1 MEKIVVSDTNIFIDL
16 ISVNLLDGF
25 FSLPWEIHTTD
36 MIMKELKDSNQK
48 AVVDAFR
55 QLGNLKIKGF
65 DGNEMLELMRMRKR
79 ASESSNASIQ
89 DCSVWKL
96 AKNLNCSLLTGD
108 NRLRKV
114 VQKDNIEVHGI
125 LYLFDKMLEHQ
136 VINHET
142 AITKLQSLFN
152 INSRL
157 PKDEIDKRIELWKAA
172 LTAQWKFSG
181 DKHKSLQ
188 VDTEK
193 TFHQRCPLVML

>member
-25 FSLPWEIHTTD
+25 FNLPWEIHTTD

-55 QLGNLKIKGF
+55 QLGSLKVKEF
-65 DGNEMLELMRMRKR
+65 DGNEMQELMRMRKR
-79 ASESSNASIQ
+79 ALESSNASIQ

-96 AKNLNCSLLTGD
+96 AKNLDCSLLTGD

-114 VQKDNIEVHGI
+114 VQRDNVEVHGI

-172 LTAQWKFSG
+172 LNQ
-181 DKHKSLQ
+181 
-188 VDTEK
+188 
-193 TFHQRCPLVML
+193 

>member
-25 FSLPWEIHTTD
+25 FNLPWEIHTTD

-55 QLGNLKIKGF
+55 QLGSLKVKEF
-65 DGNEMLELMRMRKR
+65 DGNEMQELMRMRKR
-79 ASESSNASIQ
+79 ALESSNASIL

-96 AKNLNCSLLTGD
+96 AKNLDCSLLTGD

-114 VQKDNIEVHGI
+114 VQKDNVEVHGI

-142 AITKLQSLFN
+142 AITKLQSLFS
-152 INSRL
+152 INTRL
-157 PKDEIDKRIELWKAA
+157 PKDEIDKRIEVWG
-172 LTAQWKFSG
+172 QSM
-181 DKHKSLQ
+181 
-188 VDTEK
+188 
-193 TFHQRCPLVML
+193 HQ

>member
-48 AVVDAFR
+48 SAVDAFR
-55 QLGNLKIKGF
+55 QRDCLKVSGF
-65 DGNEMLELMRMRKR
+65 EGEEMMDLIRMRKQ
-79 ASESSNASIQ
+79 APESSNASIR

-96 AKNLNCSLLTGD
+96 AKNLGCPLLTGD

-114 VQKDNIEVHGI
+114 VEKDDVEVHGI
-125 LYLFDKMLEHQ
+125 LYLLDKMLEHN

-142 AITKLQSLFN
+142 AIIKLQSLFS
-152 INSRL
+152 INTRL
-157 PKDEIDKRIELWKAA
+157 PKDEIDKRLELWKAT
-172 LTAQWKFSG
+172 LMQ
-181 DKHKSLQ
+181 
-188 VDTEK
+188 
-193 TFHQRCPLVML
+193 

>member
-25 FSLPWEIHTTD
+25 FNLPWEIHTTD

-55 QLGNLKIKGF
+55 QLGSLKVKEF
-65 DGNEMLELMRMRKR
+65 DGNEMQELMRMRKR
-79 ASESSNASIQ
+79 ALESSNASIQ

-96 AKNLNCSLLTGD
+96 AKNLDCSLLTGD

-114 VQKDNIEVHGI
+114 VQKDNVEVHGI

-142 AITKLQSLFN
+142 AITKLQSLFS
-152 INSRL
+152 INTRL
-157 PKDEIDKRIELWKAA
+157 PKDEIDKRIGVWG
-172 LTAQWKFSG
+172 QSM
-181 DKHKSLQ
+181 
-188 VDTEK
+188 
-193 TFHQRCPLVML
+193 HQ

>member
-36 MIMKELKDSNQK
+36 MIIKELKDSNQK
-48 AVVDAFR
+48 ALVDAHR
-55 QLGNLKIKGF
+55 QRGCLKVSAF
-65 DGNEMLELMRMRKR
+65 TGNEMLELVQMRKQ
-79 ASESSNASIQ
+79 AQLSSNASIQ

-96 AKNLNCSLLTGD
+96 AKNLGCSLLTGD

-114 VQKDNIEVHGI
+114 AQKDNVEVHGI

-142 AITKLQSLFN
+142 AIARLQSLFS

-157 PKDEIDKRIELWKAA
+157 PKDEIDKRLELWEAA
-172 LTAQWKFSG
+172 LNQQEDTNEDIKNERSE
-181 DKHKSLQ
+181 KS
-188 VDTEK
+188 
-193 TFHQRCPLVML
+193 HQSAN

>member
-48 AVVDAFR
+48 SAVETFR
-55 QLGNLKIKGF
+55 QRGCLKVSGF
-65 DGNEMLELMRMRKR
+65 EGEEMMELMRMRKL

-96 AKNLNCSLLTGD
+96 AKNHGCSLLTGD

-114 VQKDNIEVHGI
+114 VKKII
-125 LYLFDKMLEHQ
+125 
-136 VINHET
+136 
-142 AITKLQSLFN
+142 
-152 INSRL
+152 
-157 PKDEIDKRIELWKAA
+157 
-172 LTAQWKFSG
+172 
-181 DKHKSLQ
+181 
-188 VDTEK
+188 
-193 TFHQRCPLVML
+193 

>member
-25 FSLPWEIHTTD
+25 FGLPWEIHTTD

-48 AVVDAFR
+48 SAVETFMQQGRLMVS
-55 QLGNLKIKGF
+55 GF
-65 DGNEMLELMRMRKR
+65 DGREMLELMRMRKQ
-79 ASESSNASIQ
+79 ALASSNASIQ

-96 AKNLNCSLLTGD
+96 AKDLGCSLLTGD

-114 VQKDNIEVHGI
+114 VQKDDVEVHGI

-142 AITKLQSLFN
+142 AIIKLQSLFS

-157 PKDEIDKRIELWKAA
+157 PKDEIDKRIGLWEAA
-172 LTAQWKFSG
+172 LNI
-181 DKHKSLQ
+181 
-188 VDTEK
+188 
-193 TFHQRCPLVML
+193 

>member
-48 AVVDAFR
+48 ATVETFR
-55 QLGNLKIKGF
+55 QRGCLKVSRFNGE
-65 DGNEMLELMRMRKR
+65 EMMELIRMRNQ

-96 AKNLNCSLLTGD
+96 AKNLGCSLLTGD

-114 VQKDNIEVHGI
+114 VQKDDVEVHGI

-136 VINHET
+136 MINHET

-157 PKDEIDKRIELWKAA
+157 PKDEIDKRIELWKAT
-172 LTAQWKFSG
+172 LNQ
-181 DKHKSLQ
+181 
-188 VDTEK
+188 
-193 TFHQRCPLVML
+193 